1 MTADHR
7 KPTYQAKSNYDPLAK
22 MIALTTADTV
32 VDSKTAEALADMER
46 LTEKGAAFSTRNSA
60 ADPAALAEFE
70 ALMAPAHRTAHSYK
84 TGLHLAEMTALTT
97 FDTAANSKTASALA
111 EMERLS
117 QPGAMSSTRNSAA
130 DVAALA
136 EFEALSTP
144 EPRKKPSTD
153 GGDAAYPQPRYS
165 VQVERALYQSQID
178 LANAFRPSPRKR
190 RRDYGY
196 DR

>member
-7 KPTYQAKSNYDPLAK
+7 KPTYQAQSNYDPLAE
-22 MIALTTADTV
+22 MIALTTADTA
-32 VDSKTAEALADMER
+32 VDTKTAYALADMER
-46 LTEKGAAFSTRNSA
+46 LSQAGVEFSTRNSA
-60 ADPAALAEFE
+60 GDAAALAEFE
-70 ALMAPAHRTAHSYK
+70 ALVTPAHRAAHSDK
-84 TGLHLAEMTALTT
+84 SGLHLAEMTALATS
-97 FDTAANSKTASALA
+97 DTAADSKTASALA

-117 QPGAMSSTRNSAA
+117 QPGAMSSTCNSAA

-144 EPRKKPSTD
+144 EPRKKPSPD
-153 GGDAAYPQPRYS
+153 GGDAAYPEPRYS

-178 LANAFRPSPRKR
+178 LVNAFRPSPRKR

>member
-7 KPTYQAKSNYDPLAK
+7 KPTYQAKSNYDPLAE
-22 MIALTTADTV
+22 MIALTTADTA
-32 VDSKTAEALADMER
+32 VDSKTADALADMDR
-46 LTEKGAAFSTRNSA
+46 LSRAGAAFPTC
-60 ADPAALAEFE
+60 
-70 ALMAPAHRTAHSYK
+70 
-84 TGLHLAEMTALTT
+84 
-97 FDTAANSKTASALA
+97 
-111 EMERLS
+111 
-117 QPGAMSSTRNSAA
+117 NSAA

-153 GGDAAYPQPRYS
+153 GGDAAYPEPRYS

-178 LANAFRPSPRKR
+178 LVNTFRPSPRKR